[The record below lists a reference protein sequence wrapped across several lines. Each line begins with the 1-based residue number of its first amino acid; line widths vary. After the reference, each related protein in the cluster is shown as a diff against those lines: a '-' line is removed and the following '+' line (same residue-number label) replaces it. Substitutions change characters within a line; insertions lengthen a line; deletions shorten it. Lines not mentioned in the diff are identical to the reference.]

1 MFMSEYNHTLDS
13 KGRLIMP
20 AKYREVLGDVV
31 VLGKSVDHCLAVY
44 TKEQW
49 AEFEA
54 QVKKLEDTYFTDLP
68 VRKFARFMLSGA
80 SEVELDKQGKMLIPQ
95 TLREYA
101 HLSKEV
107 VLAGVGHRIEIWDK
121 ASWEAQ
127 SLDDDIDDIMNTMS
141 KMGIKFSPSGN

>member
-1 MFMSEYNHTLDS
+1 MTKGMKGQSNHSLDS

-68 VRKFARFMLSGA
+68 VRKFAVSAFMKGS
-80 SEVELDKQGKMLIPQ
+80 VQKI
-95 TLREYA
+95 R
-101 HLSKEV
+101 
-107 VLAGVGHRIEIWDK
+107 
-121 ASWEAQ
+121 
-127 SLDDDIDDIMNTMS
+127 
-141 KMGIKFSPSGN
+141 